1 MKIDGK
7 ELSEETIK
15 KACEAYGISF
25 KKEFEP
31 ISIHLGCFKVDVN
44 GQFVKVSTGS
54 VYGVASCMHGTNEAR
69 RFINALQSAIDYIEN
84 K

>member
-1 MKIDGK
+1 MKIAGK

-31 ISIHLGCFKVDVN
+31 IEIHSGCFEVSTEGKNVRVSIGDDYPELGCLQKPFDTRK
-44 GQFVKVSTGS
+44 
-54 VYGVASCMHGTNEAR
+54 
-69 RFINALQSAIDYIEN
+69 FIAALQAAIDFLEN